1 MNERLEQL
9 IRETCGSY
17 AALARRMGWT
27 RQRVW
32 KLLHSQASPKLK
44 TVNALA
50 RAAGVSVQKIIRCYY
65 PEG

>member
-1 MNERLEQL
+1 MNEQLERLIHE
-9 IRETCGSY
+9 RCGSY

-27 RQRVW
+27 RKRVW

-50 RAAGVSVQKIIRCYY
+50 RAAGVSVQEIIRCYY